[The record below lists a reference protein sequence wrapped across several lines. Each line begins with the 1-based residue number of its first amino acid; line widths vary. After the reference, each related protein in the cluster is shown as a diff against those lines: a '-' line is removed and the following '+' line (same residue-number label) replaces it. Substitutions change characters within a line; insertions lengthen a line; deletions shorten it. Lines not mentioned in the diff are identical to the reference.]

1 MTNRVIF
8 NQLYYVCDACAS
20 VRVVMFVVLPM
31 HGMVARRNWLTAFF
45 LSEFM
50 NPNNLQTAD
59 LNAAGA
65 FHISVSTDT
74 TPMTTT
80 LFVAMFAKGIRYVEP
95 KLVRHMNRKK
105 TTNSI
110 KILA

>member
-1 MTNRVIF
+1 
-8 NQLYYVCDACAS
+8 
-20 VRVVMFVVLPM
+20 MFVVLPM
-31 HGMVARRNWLTAFF
+31 YGMVARRNWLTAFF

-80 LFVAMFAKGIRYVEP
+80 LFVAMFAKGIRYV
-95 KLVRHMNRKK
+95 VA
-105 TTNSI
+105 
-110 KILA
+110 KISSTREQKENHKQYQDSGMTI